1 MYQKTQNEKWK
12 WMALT
17 KKQTL
22 KLKFPKRQFI
32 GDSKVLMNDLE
43 EWFFKEIEKRIK
55 QSI

>member
-1 MYQKTQNEKWK
+1 
-12 WMALT
+12 MALT

-22 KLKFPKRQFI
+22 KSKFPKRQFI